1 MPPNRPDNAP
11 SCRPIQPVPR
21 VRTTL
26 PPKCRYVAVRKVR
39 IPITHSGGMA
49 INGQSYTAAA
59 GQNPMST
66 HIDFSKV
73 RLREAQQP
81 PLEAAGTRIGVSKG
95 VCCLST

>member
-1 MPPNRPDNAP
+1 MVYRTQ
-11 SCRPIQPVPR
+11 IGPR
-21 VRTTL
+21 SLRASASQ
-26 PPKCRYVAVRKVR
+26 KCRYVAVRKVR
-39 IPITHSGGMA
+39 IPITHSGRMA

-81 PLEAAGTRIGVSKG
+81 PLEAAGTRTIVSKG
-95 VCCLST
+95 GLEPPRT